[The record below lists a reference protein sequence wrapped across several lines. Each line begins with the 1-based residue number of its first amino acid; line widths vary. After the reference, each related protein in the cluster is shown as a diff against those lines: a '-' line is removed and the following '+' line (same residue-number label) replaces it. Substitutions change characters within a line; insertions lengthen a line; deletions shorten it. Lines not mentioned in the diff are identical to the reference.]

1 MVCPYRKLLIKSDQP
16 VSTPKKNMINY
27 ITEKEMFPECQGEA
41 CPFYARIR
49 HVGKEICLRAGEEH
63 STQ

>member
-16 VSTPKKNMINY
+16 VSTPEKNMIYY

-41 CPFYARIR
+41 CPFYVKSKAHDFERCLKA
-49 HVGKEICLRAGEEH
+49 GNEIK
-63 STQ
+63 